1 MDKQEY
7 KIRSEEIRTL
17 VEEKNY
23 REAADIAD
31 TIDWRRVKSVKML
44 CTISDIYKMVRRYED
59 SKTILEMAYEKR
71 PGSRMIVFALTELC
85 LKLGDVVNAWEYYKE
100 FCQVAPDDSRRYI
113 LLYKVYAAQEVSL
126 EEQIKVLEN
135 LKEEEYIDRWVYEL
149 AYLYHKIGFGTK
161 CVEECDEM
169 ILWLGE
175 GRYVRKAMELK
186 MLHEP
191 LTPKQQAL
199 YDGVRQ
205 VEIEQ
210 GDTQVIPNLNAAIV
224 KENEGRS
231 VSEAPTVRL
240 PVEDLADIQVKILD
254 DSPYNTINLQKE
266 LAEDMKR
273 LMEDE
278 GGAPIWEGM
287 DPVLPDSQNDDF
299 VYGQEAEE
307 GVFYNQEVLPEEAA
321 ETESADALYDGD
333 EEEIIND
340 TGEIFIQEAPE
351 EDDETETDRIT
362 RSLMAPMLEET
373 QEIPHVPDME
383 EIFFEDPNT
392 TDLSAAVSH
401 PEIKAISEAAEMEI
415 EEIREPEELQEE
427 ELQMDEPQEEE
438 PEKRPVYEEESSVSG
453 VKKVIVPTVPGQG
466 VLRPPKD
473 MMHPADFAVQKS
485 GFDEM
490 LSQEPDG
497 QISLIV
503 PEKEKVEKQITGQMS
518 IQDILQEWEQMKKNK
533 EAQLKDNVQKS
544 VLDKT
549 GDIFAEFEASKD
561 SLIRELEQAAKEA
574 EAKEAEKAASKE
586 SEGEQPKEDAFAEE
600 GKTADAGYAR
610 AEEEIEEPASKENAQ
625 EVQAEQEQPKEVGRL
640 AERKQAEERNLP
652 EELRPAPN
660 DRPLSPEEKELF
672 ESFVHSRKSRGQ
684 LLHVLDNMSL
694 AAYTGNVLITGEED
708 AGAMNFARNLV
719 RDLQMSDSNFS
730 GRAAKITGRALNK
743 KNPGDIID
751 KLKNGALIV
760 VDAGGMNCSTAES
773 LVKALQTESKGIIVM
788 LVDTKAAIN
797 SLLEVNAVLKDPFN
811 TRIDIEA
818 LNDDALVA
826 YGKKF
831 AYDKE
836 YGIDEMG
843 VLALH
848 TRIADM
854 QTAEH
859 SVTTSDVRRL
869 VKEAIRHAD
878 KKTPKHFFDV
888 LIGKRYD
895 REDMIVLREEDFF
908 YYA

>member
-44 CTISDIYKMVRRYED
+44 CTISDVYKMVRRYED

-126 EEQIKVLEN
+126 EEQIKVLEK
-135 LKEEEYIDRWVYEL
+135 LKEEEYIDRWGYEL

-169 ILWLGE
+169 ILWFGE

-191 LTPKQQAL
+191 LTAKQQAL
-199 YDGVRQ
+199 YDGVKQ
-205 VEIEQ
+205 AEIEQ
-210 GDTQVIPNLNAAIV
+210 GDTRVIPNLDAAMV

-240 PVEDLADIQVKILD
+240 PVEDLSDIQVKILD
-254 DSPYNTINLQKE
+254 NSPYNTMNLQKE

-273 LMEDE
+273 LMADE
-278 GGAPIWEGM
+278 NRAPVWEGA
-287 DPVLPDSQNDDF
+287 DPAVLDSQNSDF
-299 VYGQEAEE
+299 VYGQDEE
-307 GVFYNQEVLPEEAA
+307 ESVSYNQEVLPEEAGS
-321 ETESADALYDGD
+321 EDALYDGD
-333 EEEIIND
+333 EEEVIND
-340 TGEIFIQEAPE
+340 TGEIFIKDDAEE
-351 EDDETETDRIT
+351 EDEIETDRIT

-373 QEIPHVPDME
+373 QEIPPVPDME
-383 EIFFEDPNT
+383 EVFFEDPNT
-392 TDLSAAVSH
+392 VDLSAAVFHS
-401 PEIKAISEAAEMEI
+401 EIKAAVEAGAAEESG
-415 EEIREPEELQEE
+415 EPEEVS
-427 ELQMDEPQEEE
+427 EEE
-438 PEKRPVYEEESSVSG
+438 PEKESVYEEKSSAPS
-453 VKKVIVPTVPGQG
+453 VKKVIVPAIPGQG

-473 MMHPADFAVQKS
+473 MMRPADFAVQKS

-490 LSQEPDG
+490 LSQEADG
-497 QISLIV
+497 QISLVV

-533 EAQLKDNVQKS
+533 EAQLKDTVQKS

-549 GDIFAEFEASKD
+549 GDIFAEFDASKD
-561 SLIRELEQAAKEA
+561 SLIRELEKTAKEA
-574 EAKEAEKAASKE
+574 ELREAEGAALKEMEAKQPEEDVFGETEEGEAAGPNYVRMDEETEDSGAEKEKEALTKQQ
-586 SEGEQPKEDAFAEE
+586 SEQVAE
-600 GKTADAGYAR
+600 GQQAD
-610 AEEEIEEPASKENAQ
+610 
-625 EVQAEQEQPKEVGRL
+625 
-640 AERKQAEERNLP
+640 ERNLP

-672 ESFVHSRKSRGQ
+672 EAFVHSRKSRGQ
-684 LLHVLDNMSL
+684 LLHMLDNMSL

-708 AGAMNFARNLV
+708 AGAMNFAKNLV

-760 VDAGGMNCSTAES
+760 AEAGGMNCSTAEA

-797 SLLEVNAVLKDPFN
+797 SLLGVNAVLKDPFN

-859 SVTTSDVRRL
+859 SVTTTDVRKL

-878 KKTPKHFFDV
+878 KKTPKHLFDV

-895 REDMIVLREEDFF
+895 EEDMIVLREEDFF

>member
-7 KIRSEEIRTL
+7 KIRSEEIRAL

-23 REAADIAD
+23 REAADLAD

-44 CTISDIYKMVRRYED
+44 CMISDVYKMVRRYED

-100 FCQVAPDDSRRYI
+100 FCQVAPDDSRKYI

-126 EEQIKVLEN
+126 EEQIKVLEK

-169 ILWLGE
+169 IFWLGE

-199 YDGVRQ
+199 YNGERQ
-205 VEIEQ
+205 VEIEL
-210 GDTQVIPNLNAAIV
+210 GETQVIPNLDAAIV
-224 KENEGRS
+224 RENEGRS
-231 VSEAPTVRL
+231 VSEAPTIKL
-240 PVEDLADIQVKILD
+240 PVDELGDIQVKILD
-254 DSPYNTINLQKE
+254 DSPYNTMNLQQE
-266 LAEDMKR
+266 LAKDMKL
-273 LMEDE
+273 LMEGE
-278 GGAPIWEGM
+278 SRESVWEGM
-287 DPVLPDSQNDDF
+287 DPVMPGSQNEDF

-307 GVFYNQEVLPEEAA
+307 SVSYKEEEAF
-321 ETESADALYDGD
+321 YDGD
-333 EEEIIND
+333 EEEIISN
-340 TGEIFIQEAPE
+340 TGELPLQEVPE
-351 EDDETETDRIT
+351 EEEEGVTDPIT
-362 RSLMAPMLEET
+362 KSLIAPMLEET
-373 QEIPHVPDME
+373 QEIPPVPDLE
-383 EIFFEDPNT
+383 EVFFEDPNT
-392 TDLSAAVSH
+392 TDLSNATVH
-401 PEIKAISEAAEMEI
+401 PEIKAAAAQMEI
-415 EEIREPEELQEE
+415 EEVRELEE
-427 ELQMDEPQEEE
+427 EAH
-438 PEKRPVYEEESSVSG
+438 PVYEEESAAAG

-466 VLRPPKD
+466 ILRPPKE
-473 MMHPADFAVQKS
+473 MMEPSDFAVHNS

-490 LSQEPDG
+490 LSQEADG

-518 IQDILQEWEQMKKNK
+518 IQDILQEWEQMKKDK
-533 EAQLKDNVQKS
+533 EARLKDDVQKS
-544 VLDKT
+544 VLDQT

-561 SLIRELEQAAKEA
+561 ALIRELEQTAKDA
-574 EAKEAEKAASKE
+574 EAKEAQKAADRELAPEPEEEVTAEETAKEEEPEAVYEE
-586 SEGEQPKEDAFAEE
+586 SEPEENTGE
-600 GKTADAGYAR
+600 
-610 AEEEIEEPASKENAQ
+610 ENA
-625 EVQAEQEQPKEVGRL
+625 
-640 AERKQAEERNLP
+640 AEREKDRERKLP
-652 EELRPAPN
+652 EELRPVLN

-672 ESFVHSRKSRGQ
+672 ESFVHSRKSKSQ

-694 AAYTGNVLITGEED
+694 AAYTGNVLITGEKD

-719 RDLQMSDSNFS
+719 RDMQMSDSNFS
-730 GRAAKITGRALNK
+730 GKAAKITGKALNGK
-743 KNPGDIID
+743 KPGDVID

-760 VDAGGMNCSTAES
+760 ADAGGMNCSTAEE

-788 LVDTKAAIN
+788 LVDTKGAIN
-797 SLLEVNAVLKDPFN
+797 SLLEVNEVLTDPFN

-818 LNDDALVA
+818 LNDRALVA

-859 SVTTSDVRRL
+859 SVTTSDVRKL
-869 VKEAIRHAD
+869 VKEAIRHAG
-878 KKTPKHFFDV
+878 KKTPKHFLDV
-888 LIGKRYD
+888 LVGKRYD
-895 REDMIVLREEDFF
+895 EEDMIVLREEDFF

>member
-31 TIDWRRVKSVKML
+31 TIDWRRGKSVKML

-100 FCQVAPDDSRRYI
+100 FCQVAPDDSRKYI

-126 EEQIKVLEN
+126 EEQIKVLEK

-191 LTPKQQAL
+191 LTPKQQAV
-199 YDGVRQ
+199 YNGEKRF
-205 VEIEQ
+205 EIEQ
-210 GDTQVIPNLNAAIV
+210 GDTQVIPNLDAAMV
-224 KENEGRS
+224 KENEGRL

-254 DSPYNTINLQKE
+254 DSPYNTMNLQKE
-266 LAEDMKR
+266 LAADMKR
-273 LMEDE
+273 LMEGE
-278 GGAPIWEGM
+278 NQEPIWEGTE
-287 DPVLPDSQNDDF
+287 PLWQDSQNDDF

-307 GVFYNQEVLPEEAA
+307 GVSYYQEDVSEEVLEA
-321 ETESADALYDGD
+321 EDTEALFDGD
-333 EEEIIND
+333 EEETIND
-340 TGEIFIQEAPE
+340 TGEIFIQDTPE
-351 EDDETETDRIT
+351 EEEEAETDHVMS
-362 RSLMAPMLEET
+362 SLMAPMLEET
-373 QEIPHVPDME
+373 QEIPPVPDME
-383 EIFFEDPNT
+383 EVFFEDPNT
-392 TDLSAAVSH
+392 VDMSGMMSH
-401 PEIKAISEAAEMEI
+401 PEIREAAGDVEI
-415 EEIREPEELQEE
+415 EEVVIP
-427 ELQMDEPQEEE
+427 EEE
-438 PEKRPVYEEESSVSG
+438 PEAESVKSAVYEEESSVSG
-453 VKKVIVPTVPGQG
+453 VSKVIVPADPGQG
-466 VLRPPKD
+466 VLRTPGGT
-473 MMHPADFAVQKS
+473 MQPADFAVQKT
-485 GFDEM
+485 GFDDM
-490 LSQEPDG
+490 LSQEADG
-497 QISLIV
+497 QISLVV
-503 PEKEKVEKQITGQMS
+503 PEKEAVEKQITGQMS
-518 IQDILQEWEQMKKNK
+518 IQDILLEWEQMKKNK
-533 EAQLKDNVQKS
+533 EAQLKDTVQKS
-544 VLDKT
+544 VLDST

-561 SLIRELEQAAKEA
+561 ALLRELEKTAKEA
-574 EAKEAEKAASKE
+574 QIKEAEKAAAKEPLAEEPVYEPEEVLPEQEEGDAEPVYTEPE
-586 SEGEQPKEDAFAEE
+586 SEEEAGEESEKE
-600 GKTADAGYAR
+600 
-610 AEEEIEEPASKENAQ
+610 P
-625 EVQAEQEQPKEVGRL
+625 L
-640 AERKQAEERNLP
+640 AERNLP
-652 EELRPAPN
+652 EELRPALN
-660 DRPLSPEEKELF
+660 DRALSPEEKELF
-672 ESFVHSRKSRGQ
+672 ESFVRSRKSRGQ
-684 LLHVLDNMSL
+684 LLHILDNMSL

-708 AGAMNFARNLV
+708 AGTINFARNLV
-719 RDLQMSDSNFS
+719 RDLQISDSNFS

-743 KNPGDIID
+743 KEPGDIID

-760 VDAGGMNCSTAES
+760 VEAGGMNCSTAEA

-788 LVDTKAAIN
+788 LVDTKGAIN
-797 SLLEVNAVLKDPFN
+797 SLLEVNAVLNDPFN

-831 AYDKE
+831 AYDRE
-836 YGIDEMG
+836 YAIDEMG

-869 VKEAIRHAD
+869 VKEAIQHAN
-878 KKTPKHFFDV
+878 KKTPGHFFDV
-888 LIGKRYD
+888 LFGKRYD
-895 REDMIVLREEDFF
+895 HEDMIVLREEDFF

>member
-7 KIRSEEIRTL
+7 KIRSEEIRAL

-23 REAADIAD
+23 REAADLAD

-44 CTISDIYKMVRRYED
+44 CMISDVYKMVRRYED

-100 FCQVAPDDSRRYI
+100 FCQVAPDDSRKYI

-126 EEQIKVLEN
+126 EEQIKVLEK

-199 YDGVRQ
+199 YNGERQ
-205 VEIEQ
+205 VEIEL
-210 GDTQVIPNLNAAIV
+210 GETQVIPNLDAAIV
-224 KENEGRS
+224 RENEGRS
-231 VSEAPTVRL
+231 VSEAPTIKL
-240 PVEDLADIQVKILD
+240 PVDELGDIQVKILD
-254 DSPYNTINLQKE
+254 DSPYNTMNLQQE
-266 LAEDMKR
+266 LAKDMKL
-273 LMEDE
+273 LMEGE
-278 GGAPIWEGM
+278 SRESVWEGM
-287 DPVLPDSQNDDF
+287 DPVMPGSQNEDF

-307 GVFYNQEVLPEEAA
+307 SVSYKEEEAF
-321 ETESADALYDGD
+321 YDGD
-333 EEEIIND
+333 EEEIISN
-340 TGEIFIQEAPE
+340 TGELPLQEVPE
-351 EDDETETDRIT
+351 EEEEGVTDPIT
-362 RSLMAPMLEET
+362 KSLIAPMLEET
-373 QEIPHVPDME
+373 QEIPPVPDLE
-383 EIFFEDPNT
+383 EVFFEDPNT
-392 TDLSAAVSH
+392 TDLSNATVH
-401 PEIKAISEAAEMEI
+401 PEIKAAAAQMEI
-415 EEIREPEELQEE
+415 EEVRELEE
-427 ELQMDEPQEEE
+427 EAH
-438 PEKRPVYEEESSVSG
+438 PVYEEESAAAG

-466 VLRPPKD
+466 ILRPPKE
-473 MMHPADFAVQKS
+473 MMEPSDFAVHNS

-490 LSQEPDG
+490 LSQEADG

-518 IQDILQEWEQMKKNK
+518 IQDILQEWEQMKKDK
-533 EAQLKDNVQKS
+533 EARLKDDVQKS
-544 VLDKT
+544 VLDQT

-561 SLIRELEQAAKEA
+561 ALIRELEQTAKDA
-574 EAKEAEKAASKE
+574 EAKEAQKAADRELAPEPEEEVTAEETAKEEEPEAVYEE
-586 SEGEQPKEDAFAEE
+586 SEPEENTGE
-600 GKTADAGYAR
+600 
-610 AEEEIEEPASKENAQ
+610 ENA
-625 EVQAEQEQPKEVGRL
+625 
-640 AERKQAEERNLP
+640 AEREKDRERKLP
-652 EELRPAPN
+652 EELRPVLN

-672 ESFVHSRKSRGQ
+672 ESFVHSRKSKSQ

-694 AAYTGNVLITGEED
+694 AAYTGNVLITGEKD

-719 RDLQMSDSNFS
+719 RDMQMSDSNFS
-730 GRAAKITGRALNK
+730 GKAAKITGKALNGK
-743 KNPGDIID
+743 KPGDVID
-751 KLKNGALIV
+751 KLKNDALIV
-760 VDAGGMNCSTAES
+760 ADAGGMNCSTAEE

-788 LVDTKAAIN
+788 LVDTKGAIN
-797 SLLEVNAVLKDPFN
+797 SLLEVNEVLTDPFN

-818 LNDDALVA
+818 LNDRALVA

-859 SVTTSDVRRL
+859 SVTTSDVRKL
-869 VKEAIRHAD
+869 VKEAIRHAG
-878 KKTPKHFFDV
+878 KKTPKHFLDV
-888 LIGKRYD
+888 LVGKRYD
-895 REDMIVLREEDFF
+895 EEDMIVLREEDFF

>member
-100 FCQVAPDDSRRYI
+100 FCQVAPDDSRKYI

-126 EEQIKVLEN
+126 EEQIKVLEK

-191 LTPKQQAL
+191 LTPKQQAV
-199 YDGVRQ
+199 YNGEKRF
-205 VEIEQ
+205 EIEQ
-210 GDTQVIPNLNAAIV
+210 GDTQVIPNLDAAMV
-224 KENEGRS
+224 KENEGRL

-254 DSPYNTINLQKE
+254 DSPYNTMNLQKE
-266 LAEDMKR
+266 LAADMKR
-273 LMEDE
+273 LMEGE
-278 GGAPIWEGM
+278 NQEPIWEGTE
-287 DPVLPDSQNDDF
+287 PLWQDSQNDDF

-307 GVFYNQEVLPEEAA
+307 GVSYYQEDISEEVLEA
-321 ETESADALYDGD
+321 EDTEALFDGD
-333 EEEIIND
+333 EEETIND
-340 TGEIFIQEAPE
+340 TGEIFIQDTPE
-351 EDDETETDRIT
+351 EEEEAETDHIMS
-362 RSLMAPMLEET
+362 SLMAPMLEET
-373 QEIPHVPDME
+373 QEIPPVPDME
-383 EIFFEDPNT
+383 EVFFEDPNT
-392 TDLSAAVSH
+392 VDMSGMMSH
-401 PEIKAISEAAEMEI
+401 PEIREAAGDVEI
-415 EEIREPEELQEE
+415 EEVVIP
-427 ELQMDEPQEEE
+427 EEE
-438 PEKRPVYEEESSVSG
+438 PEAESVKSAVYEEESSVSG
-453 VKKVIVPTVPGQG
+453 VSKVIVPADPGQG
-466 VLRPPKD
+466 VLRTPGGT
-473 MMHPADFAVQKS
+473 MQPADFAVQKT
-485 GFDEM
+485 GFDDM
-490 LSQEPDG
+490 LSQEADG
-497 QISLIV
+497 QISLVV
-503 PEKEKVEKQITGQMS
+503 PEKEAVEKQITGQMS
-518 IQDILQEWEQMKKNK
+518 IQDILLEWEQMKKNK
-533 EAQLKDNVQKS
+533 EAQLKDTVQKS
-544 VLDKT
+544 VLDST

-561 SLIRELEQAAKEA
+561 ALLRELEKTAKEA
-574 EAKEAEKAASKE
+574 QIKEAEKAAAKELLAEEPVYE
-586 SEGEQPKEDAFAEE
+586 SEEVLPEPESEDAEPVYTEPESEE
-600 GKTADAGYAR
+600 E
-610 AEEEIEEPASKENAQ
+610 AEEESEKEP
-625 EVQAEQEQPKEVGRL
+625 L
-640 AERKQAEERNLP
+640 AERNLP
-652 EELRPAPN
+652 EELRPALN
-660 DRPLSPEEKELF
+660 DRALSPEEKELF
-672 ESFVHSRKSRGQ
+672 ESFVRSRKSRGQ

-708 AGAMNFARNLV
+708 AGTINFARNLV
-719 RDLQMSDSNFS
+719 RDLQISDSNFS

-743 KNPGDIID
+743 KEPGDIID

-760 VDAGGMNCSTAES
+760 VEAGGMNCSTAEA

-788 LVDTKAAIN
+788 LVDTKGAIN
-797 SLLEVNAVLKDPFN
+797 SLLEVNAVLNDPFN

-831 AYDKE
+831 AYDRE
-836 YGIDEMG
+836 YAIDEMG

-869 VKEAIRHAD
+869 VKEAIQHAN
-878 KKTPKHFFDV
+878 KKTPGHFFDV
-888 LIGKRYD
+888 LFGKRYD
-895 REDMIVLREEDFF
+895 HEDMIVLREEDFF

>member
-23 REAADIAD
+23 REAADLAD

-44 CTISDIYKMVRRYED
+44 CMISDVYKMVRRYED

-100 FCQVAPDDSRRYI
+100 FCQVAPDDSRKYI

-126 EEQIKVLEN
+126 EEQIKVLEK

-199 YDGVRQ
+199 YNGERQ
-205 VEIEQ
+205 VEIEL
-210 GDTQVIPNLNAAIV
+210 GETQVIPNLDAAIV
-224 KENEGRS
+224 RENEGRS
-231 VSEAPTVRL
+231 VSEAPTIKL
-240 PVEDLADIQVKILD
+240 PVDELGDIQVKILD
-254 DSPYNTINLQKE
+254 DSPYNTMNLQQE
-266 LAEDMKR
+266 LAKDMKL
-273 LMEDE
+273 LMEGE
-278 GGAPIWEGM
+278 SRESVWEGM
-287 DPVLPDSQNDDF
+287 DPVMPGSQNEDF

-307 GVFYNQEVLPEEAA
+307 SVSYKEEEAF
-321 ETESADALYDGD
+321 YDGD
-333 EEEIIND
+333 EEEIISN
-340 TGEIFIQEAPE
+340 TGELPLQEVPE
-351 EDDETETDRIT
+351 EEEEGVTDPIT
-362 RSLMAPMLEET
+362 KSLIAPMLEGT
-373 QEIPHVPDME
+373 QEIPPVPDLE
-383 EIFFEDPNT
+383 EVFFEDPNT
-392 TDLSAAVSH
+392 TDLSNATVH
-401 PEIKAISEAAEMEI
+401 PEIKAAAAQMEI
-415 EEIREPEELQEE
+415 EEVRELEE
-427 ELQMDEPQEEE
+427 EAH
-438 PEKRPVYEEESSVSG
+438 PVYEEESAAAG

-466 VLRPPKD
+466 ILRPPKE
-473 MMHPADFAVQKS
+473 MMEPSDFAVHNS

-490 LSQEPDG
+490 LSQEADG

-518 IQDILQEWEQMKKNK
+518 IQDILQEWEQMKKDK
-533 EAQLKDNVQKS
+533 EARLKDDVQKS
-544 VLDKT
+544 VLDQT

-561 SLIRELEQAAKEA
+561 ALIRELEQTAKDA
-574 EAKEAEKAASKE
+574 EAKEAQKAADRELAPEPEEEVTAEETAKEEEPEAVYEE
-586 SEGEQPKEDAFAEE
+586 SEPEENTGE
-600 GKTADAGYAR
+600 
-610 AEEEIEEPASKENAQ
+610 ENA
-625 EVQAEQEQPKEVGRL
+625 
-640 AERKQAEERNLP
+640 AEREKDRERKLP
-652 EELRPAPN
+652 EELRPVLN

-672 ESFVHSRKSRGQ
+672 ESFVHSRKSKSQ

-694 AAYTGNVLITGEED
+694 AAYTGNVLITGEKD

-719 RDLQMSDSNFS
+719 RDMQMSDSNFS
-730 GRAAKITGRALNK
+730 GKAAKITGKALNGK
-743 KNPGDIID
+743 KPGDVID

-760 VDAGGMNCSTAES
+760 ADAGGMNCSTAEE

-788 LVDTKAAIN
+788 LVDTKGAIN
-797 SLLEVNAVLKDPFN
+797 SLLEVNEVLTDPFN

-818 LNDDALVA
+818 LNDRALVA

-859 SVTTSDVRRL
+859 SVTTSDVRKL
-869 VKEAIRHAD
+869 VKEAIRHAG
-878 KKTPKHFFDV
+878 KKTPKHFLDV
-888 LIGKRYD
+888 LVGKRYD
-895 REDMIVLREEDFF
+895 EEDMIVLREEDFF

>member
-44 CTISDIYKMVRRYED
+44 CTISDVYKMVRRYED

-85 LKLGDVVNAWEYYKE
+85 LKLEDVVNAWEYYKE

-126 EEQIKVLEN
+126 EEQIKVLEK
-135 LKEEEYIDRWVYEL
+135 LKEEEYIDRWGYEL

-169 ILWLGE
+169 ILWFGE

-199 YDGVRQ
+199 YDGVKQ
-205 VEIEQ
+205 AEIEQ
-210 GDTQVIPNLNAAIV
+210 GDTRVIPNLDTAMV

-240 PVEDLADIQVKILD
+240 PVEDLVDIQVKILD
-254 DSPYNTINLQKE
+254 DSPYNTMNLQKE

-273 LMEDE
+273 LMADE
-278 GGAPIWEGM
+278 NRAPVWEGT
-287 DPVLPDSQNDDF
+287 DPVTPDSQNDDF
-299 VYGQEAEE
+299 VYGQYEKER
-307 GVFYNQEVLPEEAA
+307 VSYNQEALSEEVGS
-321 ETESADALYDGD
+321 EDALYDGD
-333 EEEIIND
+333 EEEVIND
-340 TGEIFIQEAPE
+340 TGEIFIQDDVEE
-351 EDDETETDRIT
+351 EDEIETDHIT
-362 RSLMAPMLEET
+362 RSLMAPMFEET
-373 QEIPHVPDME
+373 QEIPPVPDME
-383 EIFFEDPNT
+383 EVFFEDPNT
-392 TDLSAAVSH
+392 VDLSAAVSH
-401 PEIKAISEAAEMEI
+401 SEIKATVDIVESEKS
-415 EEIREPEELQEE
+415 REPEETGEE
-427 ELQMDEPQEEE
+427 EQE
-438 PEKRPVYEEESSVSG
+438 KKPVYEEESTTSG
-453 VKKVIVPTVPGQG
+453 IRKVIVPTVPGQG

-473 MMHPADFAVQKS
+473 MMRPADFAVQKS
-485 GFDEM
+485 SFDEM
-490 LSQEPDG
+490 LSQEADG
-497 QISLIV
+497 QISLVV

-533 EAQLKDNVQKS
+533 EAQLKDTVQKS

-549 GDIFAEFEASKD
+549 GDIFAEFDASKD
-561 SLIRELEQAAKEA
+561 LLIRELEKTAKEA
-574 EAKEAEKAASKE
+574 ELKETEGAALKETEAEQPRKDVFTESEEVGLAEADSVKMDKEAKELGAENELETGTKQQSEQAAEK
-586 SEGEQPKEDAFAEE
+586 QQTD
-600 GKTADAGYAR
+600 
-610 AEEEIEEPASKENAQ
+610 
-625 EVQAEQEQPKEVGRL
+625 
-640 AERKQAEERNLP
+640 ERNLP
-652 EELRPAPN
+652 EELRQVPN

-672 ESFVHSRKSRGQ
+672 EAFVHSRKSRGQ

-760 VDAGGMNCSTAES
+760 ADAGGMNCSTAEA

-797 SLLEVNAVLKDPFN
+797 SLLGVNVVLKDPFN

-859 SVTTSDVRRL
+859 SVTTTDVRKL

-895 REDMIVLREEDFF
+895 EEDMIVLREEDFF

>member
-7 KIRSEEIRTL
+7 KIRSEEIRNL
-17 VEEKNY
+17 VEEQNY

-44 CTISDIYKMVRRYED
+44 CTISDVYKMVRRYQD

-126 EEQIKVLEN
+126 EEQIKVLEK

-186 MLHEP
+186 MLHES

-199 YDGVRQ
+199 YNGERQ
-205 VEIEQ
+205 AEIEM
-210 GDTQVIPNLNAAIV
+210 GETQVIPNLDAAIV
-224 KENEGRS
+224 RENEGKS
-231 VSEAPTVRL
+231 VSEAPTIKL
-240 PVEDLADIQVKILD
+240 PVDELGDIQVKILD
-254 DSPYNTINLQKE
+254 DSPYNTMNLQQE
-266 LAEDMKR
+266 LAKDMKR
-273 LMEDE
+273 LMEGE
-278 GGAPIWEGM
+278 ETEAVWEGT
-287 DPVLPDSQNDDF
+287 DPILPDSQNEDF
-299 VYGQEAEE
+299 VYGQEQAE
-307 GVFYNQEVLPEEAA
+307 GVFYNQEEADPFY
-321 ETESADALYDGD
+321 DAD
-333 EEEIIND
+333 EEEIINNTD
-340 TGEIFIQEAPE
+340 ELPLQEDME
-351 EDDETETDRIT
+351 EEESETDQIT
-362 RSLMAPMLEET
+362 RSLMAPMFEET
-373 QEIPHVPDME
+373 QEIPPVPDLE

-392 TDLSAAVSH
+392 TDLSGTAFH
-401 PEIKAISEAAEMEI
+401 PEIQSAADMEI
-415 EEIREPEELQEE
+415 EEVREPEEAEQAK
-427 ELQMDEPQEEE
+427 
-438 PEKRPVYEEESSVSG
+438 PEGRPVYEKESQTAG
-453 VKKVIVPTVPGQG
+453 VKKVIVPAVPGNG
-466 VLRPPKD
+466 VLRAPKD
-473 MMHPADFAVQKS
+473 MMEPTDFAVQKS
-485 GFDEM
+485 GFDEI
-490 LSQEPDG
+490 LSQEADG
-497 QISLIV
+497 QISLVV
-503 PEKEKVEKQITGQMS
+503 PESEKVEKQITGQMS
-518 IQDILQEWEQMKKNK
+518 IQDILQEWEQMKKEK
-533 EAQLKDNVQKS
+533 EARLKDDVQKS
-544 VLDKT
+544 VLDST

-561 SLIRELEQAAKEA
+561 ALIRELEQTAKEA
-574 EAKEAEKAASKE
+574 EAREAEKAARQEEAAVRQTERAEEKAE
-586 SEGEQPKEDAFAEE
+586 EDFAEE
-600 GKTADAGYAR
+600 PLSESMAEADGNE
-610 AEEEIEEPASKENAQ
+610 AEAENAET
-625 EVQAEQEQPKEVGRL
+625 EVEEAAP
-640 AERKQAEERNLP
+640 AERELP
-652 EELRPAPN
+652 EELKPVQN

-672 ESFVHSRKSRGQ
+672 ENFVHSRKSKGQ

-694 AAYTGNVLITGEED
+694 AAYTGNVLITGERD

-719 RDLQMSDSNFS
+719 RDLQMSDGNFS
-730 GRAAKITGRALNK
+730 GKAAKITGKALNG
-743 KNPGDIID
+743 KNPGDVID
-751 KLKNGALIV
+751 KLKNGALIIAE
-760 VDAGGMNCSTAES
+760 AGGMNCSTAEA

-788 LVDTKAAIN
+788 LVDTKGAIN
-797 SLLEVNAVLKDPFN
+797 SLLEVNDVLTDPFN

-818 LNDDALVA
+818 LNDSALVA

-859 SVTTSDVRRL
+859 SVTTSDVRKL

-878 KKTPKHFFDV
+878 KKTPRHFFDV

-895 REDMIVLREEDFF
+895 EEDMIVLREEDFF

>member
-100 FCQVAPDDSRRYI
+100 FCQVAPDDSRKYI

-126 EEQIKVLEN
+126 EEQIKVLEK

-191 LTPKQQAL
+191 LTPKQQAV
-199 YDGVRQ
+199 YNGEKRF
-205 VEIEQ
+205 EIEQ
-210 GDTQVIPNLNAAIV
+210 GDTQAIPNLDAAMV
-224 KENEGRS
+224 KENEGRL

-254 DSPYNTINLQKE
+254 DSPYNTMNLQKE
-266 LAEDMKR
+266 LAADMKR
-273 LMEDE
+273 LMEGE
-278 GGAPIWEGM
+278 NQEPIWEGTE
-287 DPVLPDSQNDDF
+287 PLWQDSQNDDF

-307 GVFYNQEVLPEEAA
+307 GVSYYQEDVSEEVLEA
-321 ETESADALYDGD
+321 EDTEALFDGD
-333 EEEIIND
+333 EEETIND
-340 TGEIFIQEAPE
+340 TGEIFIQDTPE
-351 EDDETETDRIT
+351 EEEEAETDHIMS
-362 RSLMAPMLEET
+362 SLMAPMLEET
-373 QEIPHVPDME
+373 QEIPPVPDME
-383 EIFFEDPNT
+383 EVFFEDPNT
-392 TDLSAAVSH
+392 VDMSGMMSH
-401 PEIKAISEAAEMEI
+401 PEIREAAGDVEI
-415 EEIREPEELQEE
+415 EEVVIP
-427 ELQMDEPQEEE
+427 EEE
-438 PEKRPVYEEESSVSG
+438 PEAESVKSAVYEEESSVSG
-453 VKKVIVPTVPGQG
+453 VSKVIVPADPGQG
-466 VLRPPKD
+466 VLRTPGGT
-473 MMHPADFAVQKS
+473 MQPADFAVQKT
-485 GFDEM
+485 GFDDM
-490 LSQEPDG
+490 LSQEADG
-497 QISLIV
+497 QISLVV
-503 PEKEKVEKQITGQMS
+503 PEKEAVEKQITGQMS
-518 IQDILQEWEQMKKNK
+518 IQDILLEWEQMKKNK
-533 EAQLKDNVQKS
+533 EAQLKDTVQKS
-544 VLDKT
+544 VLDST

-561 SLIRELEQAAKEA
+561 ALLRELEKTAKEA
-574 EAKEAEKAASKE
+574 QIKEAEKAAAKEPLAEEPVYEPEEVLPEQEEGDAEPVYTEPE
-586 SEGEQPKEDAFAEE
+586 SEEEAGEESEKE
-600 GKTADAGYAR
+600 
-610 AEEEIEEPASKENAQ
+610 P
-625 EVQAEQEQPKEVGRL
+625 L
-640 AERKQAEERNLP
+640 AERNLP
-652 EELRPAPN
+652 EELRPALN
-660 DRPLSPEEKELF
+660 DRALSPEEKELF
-672 ESFVHSRKSRGQ
+672 ESFVRSRKSRGQ

-708 AGAMNFARNLV
+708 AGTINFARNLV
-719 RDLQMSDSNFS
+719 RDLQISDSNFS

-743 KNPGDIID
+743 KEPGDIID

-760 VDAGGMNCSTAES
+760 VEAGGMNCSTAEA

-788 LVDTKAAIN
+788 LVDTKGAIN
-797 SLLEVNAVLKDPFN
+797 SLLEVNAVLNDPFN

-831 AYDKE
+831 AYDRE
-836 YGIDEMG
+836 YAIDEMG

-869 VKEAIRHAD
+869 VKEAIQHAN
-878 KKTPKHFFDV
+878 KKTPGHFFDV
-888 LIGKRYD
+888 LFGKRYD
-895 REDMIVLREEDFF
+895 HEDMIVLREEDFF

>member
-100 FCQVAPDDSRRYI
+100 FCQVAPDDSRKYI

-126 EEQIKVLEN
+126 EEQIKVLEK

-191 LTPKQQAL
+191 LTPKQQAV
-199 YDGVRQ
+199 YNGEKRF
-205 VEIEQ
+205 EIEQ
-210 GDTQVIPNLNAAIV
+210 GDTQVIPNLDAAMV
-224 KENEGRS
+224 KENEGRL

-254 DSPYNTINLQKE
+254 DSPYNTMNLQKE
-266 LAEDMKR
+266 LAADMKR
-273 LMEDE
+273 LMEGE
-278 GGAPIWEGM
+278 NQEPIWEGTE
-287 DPVLPDSQNDDF
+287 PLWQDSQNDDF

-307 GVFYNQEVLPEEAA
+307 GVSYYQEDVSEEVLEA
-321 ETESADALYDGD
+321 EDTEALFDGD
-333 EEEIIND
+333 EEETIND
-340 TGEIFIQEAPE
+340 TGEIFIQDTPE
-351 EDDETETDRIT
+351 EEEEAETDHIMS
-362 RSLMAPMLEET
+362 SLMAPMLEET
-373 QEIPHVPDME
+373 QEIPPVPDME
-383 EIFFEDPNT
+383 EVFFEDPNT
-392 TDLSAAVSH
+392 VDMSGMMSH
-401 PEIKAISEAAEMEI
+401 PEIREAAGDVEI
-415 EEIREPEELQEE
+415 EEVVIP
-427 ELQMDEPQEEE
+427 EEE
-438 PEKRPVYEEESSVSG
+438 PEAESVKSAVYEEESSVSG
-453 VKKVIVPTVPGQG
+453 VSKVIVPADPGQG
-466 VLRPPKD
+466 VLRTPGGT
-473 MMHPADFAVQKS
+473 MQPADFAVQKT
-485 GFDEM
+485 GFDDM
-490 LSQEPDG
+490 LSQEADG
-497 QISLIV
+497 QISLVV
-503 PEKEKVEKQITGQMS
+503 PEKEAVEKQITGQMS
-518 IQDILQEWEQMKKNK
+518 IQDILLEWEQMKKNK
-533 EAQLKDNVQKS
+533 EAQLKDTVQKS
-544 VLDKT
+544 VLDST

-561 SLIRELEQAAKEA
+561 ALLRELEKTAKEA
-574 EAKEAEKAASKE
+574 QIKEAEKAAAKELLAEEPVYE
-586 SEGEQPKEDAFAEE
+586 SEEVLPEPESEDAEPVYTEPESEE
-600 GKTADAGYAR
+600 E
-610 AEEEIEEPASKENAQ
+610 AEEESEKEP
-625 EVQAEQEQPKEVGRL
+625 L
-640 AERKQAEERNLP
+640 AERNLP
-652 EELRPAPN
+652 EELRPALN
-660 DRPLSPEEKELF
+660 DRALSPEEKELF
-672 ESFVHSRKSRGQ
+672 ESFVRSRKSRGQ

-708 AGAMNFARNLV
+708 AGTINFARNLV
-719 RDLQMSDSNFS
+719 RDLQISDSNFS

-743 KNPGDIID
+743 KEPGDIID

-760 VDAGGMNCSTAES
+760 VEAGGMNCSTAEA

-788 LVDTKAAIN
+788 LVDTKGAIN
-797 SLLEVNAVLKDPFN
+797 SLLEVNAVLNDPFN

-831 AYDKE
+831 AYDRE
-836 YGIDEMG
+836 YAIDEMG

-869 VKEAIRHAD
+869 VKEAIQHAN
-878 KKTPKHFFDV
+878 KKTPGHFFDV
-888 LIGKRYD
+888 LFGKRYD
-895 REDMIVLREEDFF
+895 HEDMIVLREEDFF

>member
-7 KIRSEEIRTL
+7 KIRSEEIRAL

-23 REAADIAD
+23 REAADLAD

-44 CTISDIYKMVRRYED
+44 CMISDVYKMVRRYED

-100 FCQVAPDDSRRYI
+100 FCQVAPDDSRKYI

-126 EEQIKVLEN
+126 EEQIKVLEK

-199 YDGVRQ
+199 YNGERQ
-205 VEIEQ
+205 VEIEL
-210 GDTQVIPNLNAAIV
+210 GETQVIPNLDAAIV
-224 KENEGRS
+224 RENEGRS
-231 VSEAPTVRL
+231 VSEAPTIKL
-240 PVEDLADIQVKILD
+240 PVDELGDIQVKILD
-254 DSPYNTINLQKE
+254 DSPYNTMNLQQE
-266 LAEDMKR
+266 LAKDMKL
-273 LMEDE
+273 LMEGE
-278 GGAPIWEGM
+278 SRESVWEGM
-287 DPVLPDSQNDDF
+287 DPVMPGSQNEDF

-307 GVFYNQEVLPEEAA
+307 SVSYKEEEAF
-321 ETESADALYDGD
+321 YDGD
-333 EEEIIND
+333 EEEIISN
-340 TGEIFIQEAPE
+340 TGELPLQEVPE
-351 EDDETETDRIT
+351 EEEEGVTDPIT
-362 RSLMAPMLEET
+362 KSLIAPMLEET
-373 QEIPHVPDME
+373 QEIPPVPDLE
-383 EIFFEDPNT
+383 EVFFEDPNT
-392 TDLSAAVSH
+392 TDLSNAAVH
-401 PEIKAISEAAEMEI
+401 PEIKAAAAQMEI
-415 EEIREPEELQEE
+415 EEVRELEE
-427 ELQMDEPQEEE
+427 EAH
-438 PEKRPVYEEESSVSG
+438 PVYEEESAAAG

-466 VLRPPKD
+466 ILRPPKE
-473 MMHPADFAVQKS
+473 MMEPSDFAVHNS

-490 LSQEPDG
+490 LSQEADG

-518 IQDILQEWEQMKKNK
+518 IQDILQEWEQMKKDK
-533 EAQLKDNVQKS
+533 EARLKDDVQKS
-544 VLDKT
+544 VLDQT

-561 SLIRELEQAAKEA
+561 ALIRELEQTAKDA
-574 EAKEAEKAASKE
+574 EAKEAQKAADRELAPEPEEEVTAEETAKEEEPEAVYEE
-586 SEGEQPKEDAFAEE
+586 SEPEENTGE
-600 GKTADAGYAR
+600 
-610 AEEEIEEPASKENAQ
+610 ENA
-625 EVQAEQEQPKEVGRL
+625 
-640 AERKQAEERNLP
+640 AEREKDRERKLP
-652 EELRPAPN
+652 EELRPVLN

-672 ESFVHSRKSRGQ
+672 ESFVHSRKSKSQ

-694 AAYTGNVLITGEED
+694 AAYTGNVLITGEKD

-719 RDLQMSDSNFS
+719 RDMQMSDSNFS
-730 GRAAKITGRALNK
+730 GKAAKITGKALNGK
-743 KNPGDIID
+743 KPGDVID

-760 VDAGGMNCSTAES
+760 ADAGGMNCSTAEE

-788 LVDTKAAIN
+788 LVDTKGAIN
-797 SLLEVNAVLKDPFN
+797 SLLEVNEVLTDPFN

-818 LNDDALVA
+818 LNDRALVA

-859 SVTTSDVRRL
+859 SVTTSDVRKL
-869 VKEAIRHAD
+869 VKEAIRHAG
-878 KKTPKHFFDV
+878 KKTPKHFLDV
-888 LIGKRYD
+888 LVGKRYD
-895 REDMIVLREEDFF
+895 EEDMIVLREEDFF

>member
-7 KIRSEEIRTL
+7 KIRSEEIRAL

-23 REAADIAD
+23 REAADLAD

-44 CTISDIYKMVRRYED
+44 CMISDVYKMVRRYED

-100 FCQVAPDDSRRYI
+100 FCQVAPDDSRKYI

-126 EEQIKVLEN
+126 EEQIKVLEK

-199 YDGVRQ
+199 YNGERQ
-205 VEIEQ
+205 VEIEL
-210 GDTQVIPNLNAAIV
+210 GETQVIPNLDAAIV
-224 KENEGRS
+224 RENEGRS
-231 VSEAPTVRL
+231 VSEAPTIKL
-240 PVEDLADIQVKILD
+240 PVDELGDIQVKILD
-254 DSPYNTINLQKE
+254 DSPYNTMNLQQE
-266 LAEDMKR
+266 LAKDMKL
-273 LMEDE
+273 LMEGE
-278 GGAPIWEGM
+278 SRESVWEGM
-287 DPVLPDSQNDDF
+287 DPVMPGSQNEDF

-307 GVFYNQEVLPEEAA
+307 SVSYKEEEAF
-321 ETESADALYDGD
+321 YDGD
-333 EEEIIND
+333 EEEIISN
-340 TGEIFIQEAPE
+340 TGELPLQEVPE
-351 EDDETETDRIT
+351 EEEEGVTDPIT
-362 RSLMAPMLEET
+362 KSLIAPMLEET
-373 QEIPHVPDME
+373 QEIPPVPDLE
-383 EIFFEDPNT
+383 EVFFEDPNT
-392 TDLSAAVSH
+392 TDLSNATVH
-401 PEIKAISEAAEMEI
+401 PEIKAAAAQMEI
-415 EEIREPEELQEE
+415 EEVRELEE
-427 ELQMDEPQEEE
+427 EAH
-438 PEKRPVYEEESSVSG
+438 PVYEEESAAAG

-466 VLRPPKD
+466 ILRPPKE
-473 MMHPADFAVQKS
+473 MMEPSDFAVHNS

-490 LSQEPDG
+490 LSQEADG

-518 IQDILQEWEQMKKNK
+518 IQDILQEWEQMKKDK
-533 EAQLKDNVQKS
+533 EARLKDDVQKS
-544 VLDKT
+544 VLDQT

-561 SLIRELEQAAKEA
+561 ALIRELEQTAKDA
-574 EAKEAEKAASKE
+574 EAKEAQKAADRELAPEPEEEVTAEETAKEEEPEAVYEE
-586 SEGEQPKEDAFAEE
+586 SEPEENTGE
-600 GKTADAGYAR
+600 
-610 AEEEIEEPASKENAQ
+610 ENA
-625 EVQAEQEQPKEVGRL
+625 
-640 AERKQAEERNLP
+640 AEREKDRERKLP
-652 EELRPAPN
+652 EELRPVLN

-672 ESFVHSRKSRGQ
+672 ESFVHSRKSKSQ

-694 AAYTGNVLITGEED
+694 AAYTGNVLITGEKD

-719 RDLQMSDSNFS
+719 RDMQMSDSNFS
-730 GRAAKITGRALNK
+730 GKAAKITGKALNGK
-743 KNPGDIID
+743 KPGDVID

-760 VDAGGMNCSTAES
+760 ADAGGMNCSTAEE

-788 LVDTKAAIN
+788 LVDTKGAIN
-797 SLLEVNAVLKDPFN
+797 SLLEVNEVLTDPFN

-818 LNDDALVA
+818 LNDRALVA

-859 SVTTSDVRRL
+859 SVTTSEGRKL
-869 VKEAIRHAD
+869 VKEAIRHAG
-878 KKTPKHFFDV
+878 KKTPKHFLDV
-888 LIGKRYD
+888 LVGKRYD
-895 REDMIVLREEDFF
+895 EEDMIVLREEDFF

>member
-100 FCQVAPDDSRRYI
+100 FCQVAPDDSRKYI

-126 EEQIKVLEN
+126 EEQIKVLEK

-191 LTPKQQAL
+191 LTPKQQAV
-199 YDGVRQ
+199 YNGEKRF
-205 VEIEQ
+205 EIEQ
-210 GDTQVIPNLNAAIV
+210 GDTQVIPNLDAAMV
-224 KENEGRS
+224 KENEGRL

-254 DSPYNTINLQKE
+254 DSPYNTMNLQKE
-266 LAEDMKR
+266 LAADMKR
-273 LMEDE
+273 LMEGE
-278 GGAPIWEGM
+278 NQEPIWEGTE
-287 DPVLPDSQNDDF
+287 PLWQDSQNDDF

-307 GVFYNQEVLPEEAA
+307 GVSYYQEDVSEEVLEA
-321 ETESADALYDGD
+321 EDTEALFDGD
-333 EEEIIND
+333 EEETIND
-340 TGEIFIQEAPE
+340 TGEIFIQDTPE
-351 EDDETETDRIT
+351 EEEEAETDHVMS
-362 RSLMAPMLEET
+362 SLMAPMLEET
-373 QEIPHVPDME
+373 QEIPPVPDME
-383 EIFFEDPNT
+383 EVFFEDPNT
-392 TDLSAAVSH
+392 VDMSGMMSH
-401 PEIKAISEAAEMEI
+401 PEIREAAGDVEI
-415 EEIREPEELQEE
+415 EEVVIP
-427 ELQMDEPQEEE
+427 EEE
-438 PEKRPVYEEESSVSG
+438 PEAESVKSAVYEEESSVSG
-453 VKKVIVPTVPGQG
+453 VSKVIVPADPGQG
-466 VLRPPKD
+466 VLRTPGGT
-473 MMHPADFAVQKS
+473 MQPADFAVQKT
-485 GFDEM
+485 GFDDM
-490 LSQEPDG
+490 LSQEADG
-497 QISLIV
+497 QISLVV
-503 PEKEKVEKQITGQMS
+503 PEKEAVEKQITGQMS
-518 IQDILQEWEQMKKNK
+518 IQDILLEWEQMKKNK
-533 EAQLKDNVQKS
+533 EAQLKDTVQKS
-544 VLDKT
+544 VLDST

-561 SLIRELEQAAKEA
+561 ALLRELEKTAKEA
-574 EAKEAEKAASKE
+574 QIKEAEKAAAKEPLAEEPVYEPEEVLPEQEEGDAEPVYTEPE
-586 SEGEQPKEDAFAEE
+586 SEEEAGEESEKE
-600 GKTADAGYAR
+600 
-610 AEEEIEEPASKENAQ
+610 P
-625 EVQAEQEQPKEVGRL
+625 L
-640 AERKQAEERNLP
+640 AERNLP
-652 EELRPAPN
+652 EELRPALN
-660 DRPLSPEEKELF
+660 DRALSPEEKELF
-672 ESFVHSRKSRGQ
+672 ESFVRSRKSRGQ
-684 LLHVLDNMSL
+684 LLHILDNMSL

-708 AGAMNFARNLV
+708 AGTINFARNLV
-719 RDLQMSDSNFS
+719 RDLQISDSNFS

-743 KNPGDIID
+743 KEPGDIID

-760 VDAGGMNCSTAES
+760 VEAGGMNCSTAEA

-788 LVDTKAAIN
+788 LVDTKGAIN
-797 SLLEVNAVLKDPFN
+797 SLLEVNAVLNDPFN

-831 AYDKE
+831 AYDRE
-836 YGIDEMG
+836 YAIDEMG

-869 VKEAIRHAD
+869 VKEAIQHAN
-878 KKTPKHFFDV
+878 KKTPGHFFDV
-888 LIGKRYD
+888 LFGKRYD
-895 REDMIVLREEDFF
+895 HEDMIVLREEDFF

>member
-7 KIRSEEIRTL
+7 KIRSEEIRAL

-23 REAADIAD
+23 REAADLAD

-44 CTISDIYKMVRRYED
+44 CMISDVYKMVRRYED

-100 FCQVAPDDSRRYI
+100 FCQVAPDDSRKYI

-126 EEQIKVLEN
+126 EEQIKVLEK

-199 YDGVRQ
+199 YNGERQ
-205 VEIEQ
+205 VEIEL
-210 GDTQVIPNLNAAIV
+210 GETQVIPNLDAAIV
-224 KENEGRS
+224 RENEGRS
-231 VSEAPTVRL
+231 VSEAPTIKL
-240 PVEDLADIQVKILD
+240 PVDELGDIQVKILD
-254 DSPYNTINLQKE
+254 DSPYNTMNLQQE
-266 LAEDMKR
+266 LAKDMKL
-273 LMEDE
+273 LMEGE
-278 GGAPIWEGM
+278 SRESVWEGM
-287 DPVLPDSQNDDF
+287 DPVMPDSQNEDF

-307 GVFYNQEVLPEEAA
+307 SVSYKEEEAF
-321 ETESADALYDGD
+321 YDGD
-333 EEEIIND
+333 EEEIISN
-340 TGEIFIQEAPE
+340 TGELPLQEVPE
-351 EDDETETDRIT
+351 EEEEGVTDPIT
-362 RSLMAPMLEET
+362 KSLIAPMLEET
-373 QEIPHVPDME
+373 QEIPPVPDLE
-383 EIFFEDPNT
+383 EVFFEDPNT
-392 TDLSAAVSH
+392 TDLSNATVH
-401 PEIKAISEAAEMEI
+401 PEIKAAAAQMEI
-415 EEIREPEELQEE
+415 EEVRELEE
-427 ELQMDEPQEEE
+427 EAH
-438 PEKRPVYEEESSVSG
+438 PVYEEESAAAG

-466 VLRPPKD
+466 ILRPPKE
-473 MMHPADFAVQKS
+473 MMEPSDFAVHNS

-490 LSQEPDG
+490 LSQEADG

-518 IQDILQEWEQMKKNK
+518 IQDILQEWEQMKKDK
-533 EAQLKDNVQKS
+533 EARLKDDVQKS
-544 VLDKT
+544 VLDQT

-561 SLIRELEQAAKEA
+561 ALIRELEQTAKDA
-574 EAKEAEKAASKE
+574 EAKEAQKAADRELAPEPEEEVTAEETAKEEEPEAVYEE
-586 SEGEQPKEDAFAEE
+586 SEPEENTGE
-600 GKTADAGYAR
+600 
-610 AEEEIEEPASKENAQ
+610 ENA
-625 EVQAEQEQPKEVGRL
+625 
-640 AERKQAEERNLP
+640 AEREKDRERKLP
-652 EELRPAPN
+652 EELRPVLN

-672 ESFVHSRKSRGQ
+672 ESFVHSRKSKSQ

-694 AAYTGNVLITGEED
+694 AAYTGNVLITGEKD

-719 RDLQMSDSNFS
+719 RDMQMSDSNFS
-730 GRAAKITGRALNK
+730 GKAAKITGKALNGK
-743 KNPGDIID
+743 KPGDVID

-760 VDAGGMNCSTAES
+760 ADAGGMNCSTAEE

-788 LVDTKAAIN
+788 LVDTKGAIN
-797 SLLEVNAVLKDPFN
+797 SLLEVNEVLTDPFN

-818 LNDDALVA
+818 LNDRALVA

-859 SVTTSDVRRL
+859 SVTTSDVRKL
-869 VKEAIRHAD
+869 VKEAIRHAG
-878 KKTPKHFFDV
+878 KKTPKHFLDV
-888 LIGKRYD
+888 LVGKRYD
-895 REDMIVLREEDFF
+895 EEDMIVLREEDFF

>member
-7 KIRSEEIRTL
+7 KIRSEEIRAL

-23 REAADIAD
+23 REAADLAD

-44 CTISDIYKMVRRYED
+44 CMISDVYKMVRRYED

-100 FCQVAPDDSRRYI
+100 FCQVAPDDSRKYI

-126 EEQIKVLEN
+126 EEQIKVLEK

-199 YDGVRQ
+199 YNGERQ
-205 VEIEQ
+205 VEIEL
-210 GDTQVIPNLNAAIV
+210 GETQVIPNLDAAIV
-224 KENEGRS
+224 RENEGRS
-231 VSEAPTVRL
+231 VSEAPTIKL
-240 PVEDLADIQVKILD
+240 PVDELGDIQVKILD
-254 DSPYNTINLQKE
+254 DSPYNTMNLQQE
-266 LAEDMKR
+266 LAKDMKL
-273 LMEDE
+273 LMEGE
-278 GGAPIWEGM
+278 SRESVWEGM
-287 DPVLPDSQNDDF
+287 DPVMPGSQNEDF

-307 GVFYNQEVLPEEAA
+307 SVSYKEGEAF
-321 ETESADALYDGD
+321 YDGD
-333 EEEIIND
+333 EEEIISN
-340 TGEIFIQEAPE
+340 TGELPLQEVPE
-351 EDDETETDRIT
+351 EEEEGVTDPIT
-362 RSLMAPMLEET
+362 KSLIAPMLEET
-373 QEIPHVPDME
+373 QEIPPVPDLE
-383 EIFFEDPNT
+383 EVFFEDPNT
-392 TDLSAAVSH
+392 TDLSNATVH
-401 PEIKAISEAAEMEI
+401 PEIKAAAAQMEI
-415 EEIREPEELQEE
+415 EEVRELEE
-427 ELQMDEPQEEE
+427 EAH
-438 PEKRPVYEEESSVSG
+438 PVYEEESAAAG

-466 VLRPPKD
+466 ILRPPKE
-473 MMHPADFAVQKS
+473 MMEPSDFAVHNS

-490 LSQEPDG
+490 LSQEADG

-518 IQDILQEWEQMKKNK
+518 IQDILQEWEQMKKDK
-533 EAQLKDNVQKS
+533 EARLKDDVQKS
-544 VLDKT
+544 VLDQT

-561 SLIRELEQAAKEA
+561 ALIRELEQTAKDA
-574 EAKEAEKAASKE
+574 EAKEAQKAADRELAPEPEEEVTAEETAKEEEPEAVYEE
-586 SEGEQPKEDAFAEE
+586 SEPEENTGE
-600 GKTADAGYAR
+600 
-610 AEEEIEEPASKENAQ
+610 ENA
-625 EVQAEQEQPKEVGRL
+625 
-640 AERKQAEERNLP
+640 AEREKDRERKLP
-652 EELRPAPN
+652 EELRPVLN

-672 ESFVHSRKSRGQ
+672 ESFVHSRKSKSQ

-694 AAYTGNVLITGEED
+694 AAYTGNVLITGEKD

-719 RDLQMSDSNFS
+719 RDMQMSDSNFS
-730 GRAAKITGRALNK
+730 GKAAKITGKALNGK
-743 KNPGDIID
+743 KPGDVID

-760 VDAGGMNCSTAES
+760 ADAGGMNCSTAEE

-788 LVDTKAAIN
+788 LVDTKGAIN
-797 SLLEVNAVLKDPFN
+797 SLLEVNEVLTDPFN

-818 LNDDALVA
+818 LNDRALVA

-859 SVTTSDVRRL
+859 SVTTSDVRKL
-869 VKEAIRHAD
+869 VKEAIRHAG
-878 KKTPKHFFDV
+878 KKTPKHFLDV
-888 LIGKRYD
+888 LVGKRYD
-895 REDMIVLREEDFF
+895 EEDMIVLREEDFF

>member
-23 REAADIAD
+23 REAAEIAD

-71 PGSRMIVFALTELC
+71 PGSRMIVYALTELC

-100 FCQVAPDDSRRYI
+100 FCQVAPDDSRKYI

-126 EEQIKVLEN
+126 EEQIKVLEK

-175 GRYVRKAMELK
+175 GKYVRKAMELK

-191 LTPKQQAL
+191 LTPKQQAI
-199 YDGVRQ
+199 YNGERQ
-205 VEIEQ
+205 MEIEQ
-210 GDTQVIPNLNAAIV
+210 GDTQVIPDLEAAIV
-224 KENEGRS
+224 KENAGRN
-231 VSEAPTVRL
+231 VSEAPTIKL
-240 PVEDLADIQVKILD
+240 PTEELQDIQVKILD
-254 DSPYNTINLQKE
+254 NSPYNTMNLQQE
-266 LAEDMKR
+266 LAKDMKR
-273 LMEDE
+273 LMEGEDRQTV
-278 GGAPIWEGM
+278 WEGM
-287 DPVLPDSQNDDF
+287 DPIPQDSQNSDF
-299 VYGQEAEE
+299 VYGQSAEE
-307 GVFYNQEVLPEEAA
+307 SVSYKQGNLQEEDAG
-321 ETESADALYDGD
+321 ALYDGD

-340 TGEIFIQEAPE
+340 TGEIFIQENPDE
-351 EDDETETDRIT
+351 EEEEETDPIT

-373 QEIPHVPDME
+373 QELPPVPDME
-383 EIFFEDPNT
+383 EVFFEDPNT
-392 TDLSAAVSH
+392 TDLTRAVSQ
-401 PEIKAISEAAEMEI
+401 PEIKEALRRAEKKEAEEIEEIEEPAEPEI
-415 EEIREPEELQEE
+415 EEIRS
-427 ELQMDEPQEEE
+427 
-438 PEKRPVYEEESSVSG
+438 PVYEEESAASG
-453 VKKVIVPTVPGQG
+453 VKKVIVPNVPVQG

-473 MMHPADFAVQKS
+473 MMQPTDFAVHKS
-485 GFDEM
+485 GFDEI
-490 LSQEPDG
+490 LSQEADG
-497 QISLIV
+497 QISLVV

-533 EAQLKDNVQKS
+533 EAQLKDTVQKS

-561 SLIRELEQAAKEA
+561 DLIRELEKTSREA
-574 EAKEAEKAASKE
+574 EAKEAEKAALRE
-586 SEGEQPKEDAFAEE
+586 AEVQTEDAPEITPAEAETSAEPETEKAEE
-600 GKTADAGYAR
+600 VK
-610 AEEEIEEPASKENAQ
+610 EEAQ
-625 EVQAEQEQPKEVGRL
+625 EEQAQRT
-640 AERKQAEERNLP
+640 LP
-652 EELRPAPN
+652 EELRPALN

-672 ESFVHSRKSRGQ
+672 ESFVHSRRSKGQ

-719 RDLQMSDSNFS
+719 RNMQMSDSNFS
-730 GRAAKITGRALNK
+730 GKAAKITGRALNK
-743 KNPGDIID
+743 KEPGDIIE

-760 VDAGGMNCSTAES
+760 VDAGGMNCSTAEA

-788 LVDTKAAIN
+788 LVDTKNAIN
-797 SLLEVNAVLKDPFN
+797 SLLEVNEVLKDPFN

-818 LNDDALVA
+818 LDDGSLVA

-831 AYDKE
+831 AYEKE

-869 VKEAIRHAD
+869 VKEAIQHAN

-888 LIGKRYD
+888 LFGKRYD
-895 REDMIVLREEDFF
+895 GEDMIVLREEDFF

>member
-100 FCQVAPDDSRRYI
+100 FCQVAPDDSRKYI

-126 EEQIKVLEN
+126 EEQIKVLEK

-191 LTPKQQAL
+191 LTPKQQAV
-199 YDGVRQ
+199 YNGEKRF
-205 VEIEQ
+205 EIEQ
-210 GDTQVIPNLNAAIV
+210 GDTQVIPNLDAAMV
-224 KENEGRS
+224 KENEGRL

-254 DSPYNTINLQKE
+254 DSPYNTMNLQKE
-266 LAEDMKR
+266 LAADMKR
-273 LMEDE
+273 LMEGE
-278 GGAPIWEGM
+278 NQEPIWEGTE
-287 DPVLPDSQNDDF
+287 PLWQDSQNDDF

-307 GVFYNQEVLPEEAA
+307 GVSYYQEDVSEEVLEA
-321 ETESADALYDGD
+321 EDTEALFDGD
-333 EEEIIND
+333 EEETIND
-340 TGEIFIQEAPE
+340 TGEIFIQDTPE
-351 EDDETETDRIT
+351 EEEEAETDHVMS
-362 RSLMAPMLEET
+362 SLMAPMLEET
-373 QEIPHVPDME
+373 QEIPPVPDME
-383 EIFFEDPNT
+383 EVFFEDPNT
-392 TDLSAAVSH
+392 VDMSGMMSH
-401 PEIKAISEAAEMEI
+401 PEIREAAGDVEI
-415 EEIREPEELQEE
+415 EEVVIP
-427 ELQMDEPQEEE
+427 EEE
-438 PEKRPVYEEESSVSG
+438 PEAESVKSAVYEEESSVSG
-453 VKKVIVPTVPGQG
+453 VSKVIVPADPGQG
-466 VLRPPKD
+466 VLRTPGGT
-473 MMHPADFAVQKS
+473 MQPADFAVQKT
-485 GFDEM
+485 GFDDM
-490 LSQEPDG
+490 LSQEADG
-497 QISLIV
+497 QISLVV
-503 PEKEKVEKQITGQMS
+503 PEKEAVEKQITGQMS
-518 IQDILQEWEQMKKNK
+518 IQDILLEWEQMKKNK
-533 EAQLKDNVQKS
+533 EAQLKDTVQKS
-544 VLDKT
+544 VLDST

-561 SLIRELEQAAKEA
+561 ALLRELEKTAKEA
-574 EAKEAEKAASKE
+574 QIKEAEKAAAKELLAEEPVYE
-586 SEGEQPKEDAFAEE
+586 SEEVLPEPESEDAEPVYTEPESEE
-600 GKTADAGYAR
+600 E
-610 AEEEIEEPASKENAQ
+610 AEEESEKEP
-625 EVQAEQEQPKEVGRL
+625 L
-640 AERKQAEERNLP
+640 AERNLP
-652 EELRPAPN
+652 EELRPALN
-660 DRPLSPEEKELF
+660 DRALSPEEKELF
-672 ESFVHSRKSRGQ
+672 ESFVRSRKSRGQ

-708 AGAMNFARNLV
+708 AGTINFARNLV
-719 RDLQMSDSNFS
+719 RDLQISDSNFS

-743 KNPGDIID
+743 KEPGDIID

-760 VDAGGMNCSTAES
+760 VEAGGMNCSTAEA

-788 LVDTKAAIN
+788 LVDTKGAIN
-797 SLLEVNAVLKDPFN
+797 SLLEVNAVLNDPFN

-831 AYDKE
+831 AYDRE
-836 YGIDEMG
+836 YAIDEMG

-869 VKEAIRHAD
+869 VKEAIQHAN
-878 KKTPKHFFDV
+878 KKTPGHFFDV
-888 LIGKRYD
+888 LFGKRYD
-895 REDMIVLREEDFF
+895 HEDMIVLREEDFF

>member
-7 KIRSEEIRTL
+7 KIRSEEIRNL
-17 VEEKNY
+17 VEEQNY

-44 CTISDIYKMVRRYED
+44 CTISDVYKMVRRYQD

-126 EEQIKVLEN
+126 EEQIKVLEK

-186 MLHEP
+186 MLHES

-199 YDGVRQ
+199 YNGERQ
-205 VEIEQ
+205 AEIEM
-210 GDTQVIPNLNAAIV
+210 GETQVIPNLDAAIV
-224 KENEGRS
+224 RENEGKS
-231 VSEAPTVRL
+231 VSEAPTIKL
-240 PVEDLADIQVKILD
+240 PVDELGDIQVKILD
-254 DSPYNTINLQKE
+254 DSPYNTMNLQQE
-266 LAEDMKR
+266 LAKDMKR
-273 LMEDE
+273 LMEGE
-278 GGAPIWEGM
+278 ETEAVWEGT
-287 DPVLPDSQNDDF
+287 DPILPDSQNEDF
-299 VYGQEAEE
+299 VYGQEQEE
-307 GVFYNQEVLPEEAA
+307 GVFYNQEEADPFY
-321 ETESADALYDGD
+321 DAD
-333 EEEIIND
+333 EEEIINNTD
-340 TGEIFIQEAPE
+340 ELPLQEDME
-351 EDDETETDRIT
+351 EEESETDQIT
-362 RSLMAPMLEET
+362 RSLMAPMFEET
-373 QEIPHVPDME
+373 QEIPPVPDLE

-392 TDLSAAVSH
+392 TDLSGTAFH
-401 PEIKAISEAAEMEI
+401 PEIQSAADMEI
-415 EEIREPEELQEE
+415 EEVREPEEAEQAK
-427 ELQMDEPQEEE
+427 
-438 PEKRPVYEEESSVSG
+438 PEARPVYEKESQTAG
-453 VKKVIVPTVPGQG
+453 VKKVIVPAVPGNG
-466 VLRPPKD
+466 VLRAPKD
-473 MMHPADFAVQKS
+473 MMEPTDFAVQKS
-485 GFDEM
+485 GFDEI
-490 LSQEPDG
+490 LSQEADG
-497 QISLIV
+497 QISLVV
-503 PEKEKVEKQITGQMS
+503 PESEKVEKQITGQMS
-518 IQDILQEWEQMKKNK
+518 IQDILQEWEQMKKEK
-533 EAQLKDNVQKS
+533 EARLKDDVQKS
-544 VLDKT
+544 VLDST

-561 SLIRELEQAAKEA
+561 ALIRELEQTAKEA
-574 EAKEAEKAASKE
+574 EAREAEKAARQEEAAVRQTEKAE
-586 SEGEQPKEDAFAEE
+586 EKAEEDFAEE
-600 GKTADAGYAR
+600 PLSEGMAEADGNE
-610 AEEEIEEPASKENAQ
+610 AEAENAET
-625 EVQAEQEQPKEVGRL
+625 EVEEAAP
-640 AERKQAEERNLP
+640 AERELP
-652 EELRPAPN
+652 EELKPVQN

-672 ESFVHSRKSRGQ
+672 ENFVHSRKSKGQ

-694 AAYTGNVLITGEED
+694 AAYTGNVLITGERD

-719 RDLQMSDSNFS
+719 RDLQMSDGNFS
-730 GRAAKITGRALNK
+730 GKAAKITGKALNG
-743 KNPGDIID
+743 KNPGDVID
-751 KLKNGALIV
+751 KLKNGALIIAE
-760 VDAGGMNCSTAES
+760 AGGMNCSTAEA

-788 LVDTKAAIN
+788 LVDTKGAIN
-797 SLLEVNAVLKDPFN
+797 SLLEVNDVLTDPFN

-818 LNDDALVA
+818 LNDSALVA

-859 SVTTSDVRRL
+859 SVTTSDVRKL

-878 KKTPKHFFDV
+878 KKTPRHFFDV

-895 REDMIVLREEDFF
+895 EEDMIVLREEDFF

>member
-44 CTISDIYKMVRRYED
+44 CTISDVYKMVRRYED

-85 LKLGDVVNAWEYYKE
+85 LKLNDVVNAWEYYKE
-100 FCQVAPDDSRRYI
+100 FCQIAPDDSRRYV
-113 LLYKVYAAQEVSL
+113 LLYKVYVAQEVSL
-126 EEQIKVLEN
+126 DEQIKVLEK

-149 AYLYHKIGFGTK
+149 AYLYHKIGLGTK

-191 LTPKQQAL
+191 LTPKQQAI
-199 YDGVRQ
+199 YNGEKQ
-205 VEIEQ
+205 AQIEL
-210 GDTQVIPNLNAAIV
+210 GDTQVIPNLDAAIV
-224 KENEGRS
+224 RENEGKDA
-231 VSEAPTVRL
+231 SEAPTIKL
-240 PVEDLADIQVKILD
+240 PVDEFRDIQVKILD
-254 DSPYNTINLQKE
+254 DSPYNTMNLQQE
-266 LAEDMKR
+266 LAKDMKR
-273 LMEDE
+273 LMEGE
-278 GGAPIWEGM
+278 GREPVWEGM
-287 DPVLPDSQNDDF
+287 EPVLPEDSQNEDF

-307 GVFYNQEVLPEEAA
+307 GVSYREE
-321 ETESADALYDGD
+321 EDAPFYDGD
-333 EEEIIND
+333 EEEVIVN
-340 TGEIFIQEAPE
+340 TGELPLQEDADEE
-351 EDDETETDRIT
+351 EDETDHIT
-362 RSLMAPMLEET
+362 RSILAPMFEET
-373 QEIPHVPDME
+373 QEIPPVPDLE
-383 EIFFEDPNT
+383 EVFFEDPNT
-392 TDLSAAVSH
+392 TDLSAAALH
-401 PEIKAISEAAEMEI
+401 PEIQGAGVEVEEVPVAEVGKKAEGLV
-415 EEIREPEELQEE
+415 PG
-427 ELQMDEPQEEE
+427 PVKEE
-438 PEKRPVYEEESSVSG
+438 PVQEKGPVYEEESASVG

-473 MMHPADFAVQKS
+473 LMHPTDFAGQKS

-490 LSQEPDG
+490 LSQEADG
-497 QISLIV
+497 QISLVV
-503 PEKEKVEKQITGQMS
+503 PENEKVEKQITGQMS
-518 IQDILQEWEQMKKNK
+518 IQDILQEWEQMKRDK
-533 EAQLKDNVQKS
+533 EARLKVDVQKS

-561 SLIRELEQAAKEA
+561 TLIRELEQRGKEA
-574 EAKEAEKAASKE
+574 EEREAEKAARSEEAAKEPSGEEALQE
-586 SEGEQPKEDAFAEE
+586 SEAYAAEE
-600 GKTADAGYAR
+600 
-610 AEEEIEEPASKENAQ
+610 AEEPQRETKAAKEPEK
-625 EVQAEQEQPKEVGRL
+625 VPQAV
-640 AERKQAEERNLP
+640 RNLP
-652 EELRPAPN
+652 EELKPLAN
-660 DRPLSPEEKELF
+660 DRPFSPEEKELF
-672 ESFVHSRKSRGQ
+672 EPFVHSRRSKGQ

-694 AAYTGNVLITGEED
+694 AAYTGNVLITGEKD

-719 RDLQMSDSNFS
+719 RELQMTDSNFS
-730 GRAAKITGRALNK
+730 GKAAKITGKALNGK
-743 KNPGDIID
+743 DPADMVERM
-751 KLKNGALIV
+751 KNGALIIAE
-760 VDAGGMNCSTAES
+760 AGGMNCSTAEA
-773 LVKALQTESKGIIVM
+773 LVKALQTESKGVIVM
-788 LVDTKAAIN
+788 LVDTKGAIN
-797 SLLEVNAVLKDPFN
+797 SLLEVNEVLKDPFN

-818 LNDDALVA
+818 LDDRALVA

-888 LIGKRYD
+888 LVGKRYD
-895 REDMIVLREEDFF
+895 EEDMIVLREEDFF

>member
-1 MDKQEY
+1 LDKQEY
-7 KIRSEEIRTL
+7 KIRSEEIRAL

-23 REAADIAD
+23 REAADLAD

-44 CTISDIYKMVRRYED
+44 CMISDVYKMVRRYED

-100 FCQVAPDDSRRYI
+100 FCQVAPDDSRKYI

-126 EEQIKVLEN
+126 EEQIKVLEK

-199 YDGVRQ
+199 YNGERQ
-205 VEIEQ
+205 VEIEL
-210 GDTQVIPNLNAAIV
+210 GETQVIPNLDAAIV
-224 KENEGRS
+224 RENEGRS
-231 VSEAPTVRL
+231 VSEAPTIKL
-240 PVEDLADIQVKILD
+240 PVDELGDIQVKILD
-254 DSPYNTINLQKE
+254 DSPYNTMNLQQE
-266 LAEDMKR
+266 LAKDMKL
-273 LMEDE
+273 LMEGE
-278 GGAPIWEGM
+278 SRESVWEGM
-287 DPVLPDSQNDDF
+287 DPVMPDSQNEDF

-307 GVFYNQEVLPEEAA
+307 SVSYKEEEAF
-321 ETESADALYDGD
+321 YDGD
-333 EEEIIND
+333 EEEIISN
-340 TGEIFIQEAPE
+340 TGELPLQEVPE
-351 EDDETETDRIT
+351 EEEEGVTDPIT
-362 RSLMAPMLEET
+362 KSLIAPMLEET
-373 QEIPHVPDME
+373 QEIPPVPDLE
-383 EIFFEDPNT
+383 EVFFEDPNT
-392 TDLSAAVSH
+392 TDLSNATVH
-401 PEIKAISEAAEMEI
+401 PEIKAAAAQMEI
-415 EEIREPEELQEE
+415 EEVRELEE
-427 ELQMDEPQEEE
+427 EAH
-438 PEKRPVYEEESSVSG
+438 PVYEEESAAAG

-466 VLRPPKD
+466 ILRPPKE
-473 MMHPADFAVQKS
+473 MMEPSDFAVHNS

-490 LSQEPDG
+490 LSQEADG

-518 IQDILQEWEQMKKNK
+518 IQDILQEWEQMKKDK
-533 EAQLKDNVQKS
+533 EARLKDDVQKS
-544 VLDKT
+544 VLDQT

-561 SLIRELEQAAKEA
+561 ALIRELEQTAKDA
-574 EAKEAEKAASKE
+574 EAKEAQKAADRELAPEPEEEVTAEETAKEEEPEAVYEE
-586 SEGEQPKEDAFAEE
+586 SEPEENTGE
-600 GKTADAGYAR
+600 
-610 AEEEIEEPASKENAQ
+610 ENA
-625 EVQAEQEQPKEVGRL
+625 
-640 AERKQAEERNLP
+640 AEREKDRERKLP
-652 EELRPAPN
+652 EELRPVLN

-672 ESFVHSRKSRGQ
+672 ESFVHSRKSKSQ

-694 AAYTGNVLITGEED
+694 AAYTGNVLITGEKD

-719 RDLQMSDSNFS
+719 RDMQMSDSNFS
-730 GRAAKITGRALNK
+730 GKAAKITGKALNGK
-743 KNPGDIID
+743 KPGDVID

-760 VDAGGMNCSTAES
+760 ADAGGMNCSTAEE

-788 LVDTKAAIN
+788 LVDTKGAIN
-797 SLLEVNAVLKDPFN
+797 SLLEVNEVLTDPFN

-818 LNDDALVA
+818 LNDRALVA

-859 SVTTSDVRRL
+859 SVTTSDVRKL
-869 VKEAIRHAD
+869 VKEAIRHAG
-878 KKTPKHFFDV
+878 KKTPKHFLDV
-888 LIGKRYD
+888 LVGKRYD
-895 REDMIVLREEDFF
+895 EEDMIVLREEDFF

>member
-1 MDKQEY
+1 M
-7 KIRSEEIRTL
+7 
-17 VEEKNY
+17 EEKNY

-126 EEQIKVLEN
+126 EEQIKVLEK

-199 YDGVRQ
+199 YDGVKQ
-205 VEIEQ
+205 AEIEQ
-210 GDTQVIPNLNAAIV
+210 GDTQVIPNLDAAIV
-224 KENEGRS
+224 KENKGRD
-231 VSEAPTVRL
+231 VSGAPTIRL

-273 LMEDE
+273 LMADE
-278 GGAPIWEGM
+278 NRAPVWEGT
-287 DPVLPDSQNDDF
+287 DPVTPDSQNNDF
-299 VYGQEAEE
+299 VYGQDEKES
-307 GVFYNQEVLPEEAA
+307 VFYNQETLPEETGS
-321 ETESADALYDGD
+321 EDALYDGD
-333 EEEIIND
+333 EEEVIND
-340 TGEIFIQEAPE
+340 TGEIFIKDDAE
-351 EDDETETDRIT
+351 EEEEIETDRIT
-362 RSLMAPMLEET
+362 RSLMAPMFEET
-373 QEIPHVPDME
+373 QEIPPVPDME
-383 EIFFEDPNT
+383 EVFFEDPNT
-392 TDLSAAVSH
+392 VDLSTAVSH
-401 PEIKAISEAAEMEI
+401 PEIKAAVDIAESEKSG
-415 EEIREPEELQEE
+415 EPEETSGEEQE
-427 ELQMDEPQEEE
+427 
-438 PEKRPVYEEESSVSG
+438 KKPVYEEESSASG
-453 VKKVIVPTVPGQG
+453 IRKVIVPTMPGQG

-473 MMHPADFAVQKS
+473 MMRPADFAVQKS
-485 GFDEM
+485 SFDEM
-490 LSQEPDG
+490 LSQEADG
-497 QISLIV
+497 QISLVV

-533 EAQLKDNVQKS
+533 EAQLKDTVQKS

-549 GDIFAEFEASKD
+549 GDIFAEFDASKD
-561 SLIRELEQAAKEA
+561 SLIRELEKTAKEA
-574 EAKEAEKAASKE
+574 ELKEAEEAALKETEAGQPGEDSLSE
-586 SEGEQPKEDAFAEE
+586 SE
-600 GKTADAGYAR
+600 
-610 AEEEIEEPASKENAQ
+610 EEELAAADPIKMDKETEEPGAESEPGTGTKQQSE
-625 EVQAEQEQPKEVGRL
+625 QAAGR
-640 AERKQAEERNLP
+640 QQMDERNLP
-652 EELRPAPN
+652 EELRQVPN
-660 DRPLSPEEKELF
+660 ERPLSPEEKELF
-672 ESFVHSRKSRGQ
+672 EAFVHSRKSRGQ

-760 VDAGGMNCSTAES
+760 ADAGGMNCSTAEA

-797 SLLEVNAVLKDPFN
+797 SLLGVNAVLKDPFN

-859 SVTTSDVRRL
+859 SVTTTDVRKL

-895 REDMIVLREEDFF
+895 EEDMIVLREEDFF

>member
-7 KIRSEEIRTL
+7 KIRSEEIRAL

-23 REAADIAD
+23 REAADLAD

-44 CTISDIYKMVRRYED
+44 CMISDVYKMVRRYED

-100 FCQVAPDDSRRYI
+100 FCQVAPDDSRKYI

-126 EEQIKVLEN
+126 EEQIKVLEK

-199 YDGVRQ
+199 YNGERQ
-205 VEIEQ
+205 VEIEL
-210 GDTQVIPNLNAAIV
+210 GETQVIPNLDAAIV
-224 KENEGRS
+224 RENEGRS
-231 VSEAPTVRL
+231 VSEAPTIKL
-240 PVEDLADIQVKILD
+240 PVDELGDIQVKILD
-254 DSPYNTINLQKE
+254 DSPYNTMNLQQE
-266 LAEDMKR
+266 LAKDMKL
-273 LMEDE
+273 LMEGE
-278 GGAPIWEGM
+278 SRESVWEGM
-287 DPVLPDSQNDDF
+287 DPVMPDSQNEDF

-307 GVFYNQEVLPEEAA
+307 SVSYKEEEAF
-321 ETESADALYDGD
+321 YDGD
-333 EEEIIND
+333 EEEIISN
-340 TGEIFIQEAPE
+340 TGELPLQEVPE
-351 EDDETETDRIT
+351 EEEEGVTDPIT
-362 RSLMAPMLEET
+362 KSLIAPMLEET
-373 QEIPHVPDME
+373 QEIPPVPDLE
-383 EIFFEDPNT
+383 EVFFEDPNT
-392 TDLSAAVSH
+392 TDLSNAAVH
-401 PEIKAISEAAEMEI
+401 PEIKAAAAQMEI
-415 EEIREPEELQEE
+415 EEVRELEE
-427 ELQMDEPQEEE
+427 EAH
-438 PEKRPVYEEESSVSG
+438 PVYEEESAAAG

-466 VLRPPKD
+466 ILRPPKE
-473 MMHPADFAVQKS
+473 MMEPSDFAVHNS

-490 LSQEPDG
+490 LSQEADG

-518 IQDILQEWEQMKKNK
+518 IQDILQEWEQMKKDK
-533 EAQLKDNVQKS
+533 EARLKDDVQKS
-544 VLDKT
+544 VLDQT

-561 SLIRELEQAAKEA
+561 ALIRELEQTAKDA
-574 EAKEAEKAASKE
+574 EAKEAQKAADRELAPEPEEEVTAEETAKEEEPEAVYEE
-586 SEGEQPKEDAFAEE
+586 SEPEENTGEENA
-600 GKTADAGYAR
+600 
-610 AEEEIEEPASKENAQ
+610 AEEEA
-625 EVQAEQEQPKEVGRL
+625 
-640 AERKQAEERNLP
+640 AEREKDRERKLP
-652 EELRPAPN
+652 EELRPVLN

-672 ESFVHSRKSRGQ
+672 ESFVHSRKSKSQ

-694 AAYTGNVLITGEED
+694 AAYTGNVLITGEKD

-719 RDLQMSDSNFS
+719 RDMQMSDSNFS
-730 GRAAKITGRALNK
+730 GKAAKITGKALNGK
-743 KNPGDIID
+743 KPGDVID
-751 KLKNGALIV
+751 KLKNGARIV
-760 VDAGGMNCSTAES
+760 ADAGGMNCSTAEE

-788 LVDTKAAIN
+788 LVDTKGAIN
-797 SLLEVNAVLKDPFN
+797 SLLEVNEVLTDPFN

-818 LNDDALVA
+818 LNDRALVA

-859 SVTTSDVRRL
+859 SVTTSDVRKL
-869 VKEAIRHAD
+869 VKEAIRHAG
-878 KKTPKHFFDV
+878 KKTPKHFLDV
-888 LIGKRYD
+888 LVGKRYD
-895 REDMIVLREEDFF
+895 EEDMIVLREEDFF

>member
-23 REAADIAD
+23 REAAEIAD

-71 PGSRMIVFALTELC
+71 PGSRMIVYALTELC

-100 FCQVAPDDSRRYI
+100 FCQVAPEDSRKYI

-126 EEQIKVLEN
+126 EEQIKVLEK

-175 GRYVRKAMELK
+175 GKYVRKAMELK

-199 YDGVRQ
+199 YNGERQ
-205 VEIEQ
+205 LEIEQ
-210 GDTQVIPNLNAAIV
+210 GDTQVIPNLEAAIV
-224 KENEGRS
+224 KENAGRN
-231 VSEAPTVRL
+231 VSEAPTIKL
-240 PVEDLADIQVKILD
+240 PTEELQDIQVKILD
-254 DSPYNTINLQKE
+254 NSPYNTINLQQE
-266 LAEDMKR
+266 LAKDMKR
-273 LMEDE
+273 LMEGEDRQ
-278 GGAPIWEGM
+278 AVWEGM
-287 DPVLPDSQNDDF
+287 DPVVQDSQNDDF
-299 VYGQEAEE
+299 VYGQGAEE
-307 GVFYNQEVLPEEAA
+307 GVSYNQGFVSE
-321 ETESADALYDGD
+321 ETEDADALYDGD

-340 TGEIFIQEAPE
+340 TGEIFIQENPE
-351 EDDETETDRIT
+351 EEEETDPIME
-362 RSLMAPMLEET
+362 SLMAPMLEET
-373 QEIPHVPDME
+373 QELPPVPDME
-383 EIFFEDPNT
+383 EVFFEDPNT
-392 TDLSAAVSH
+392 TDLTKAVSQ
-401 PEIKAISEAAEMEI
+401 PEIREALRRAEKKEAEEI
-415 EEIREPEELQEE
+415 EEV
-427 ELQMDEPQEEE
+427 EE
-438 PEKRPVYEEESSVSG
+438 PEIEEVEEIKSPVYEEESSASG
-453 VKKVIVPTVPGQG
+453 VKKVIVPNVPVQG

-473 MMHPADFAVQKS
+473 MMQPTDFAVHKS
-485 GFDEM
+485 GFDEI
-490 LSQEPDG
+490 LSQEADG

-533 EAQLKDNVQKS
+533 EAQLKDTVQKS

-549 GDIFAEFEASKD
+549 GDIFAEFEASRD
-561 SLIRELEQAAKEA
+561 DLIKELEKTSREA
-574 EAKEAEKAASKE
+574 EAKEAERAAAKE
-586 SEGEQPKEDAFAEE
+586 AEMLPEETPEAAPAEAEPQPEPESVKAEE
-600 GKTADAGYAR
+600 TEKSAK
-610 AEEEIEEPASKENAQ
+610 EEQ
-625 EVQAEQEQPKEVGRL
+625 
-640 AERKQAEERNLP
+640 RKLP
-652 EELRPAPN
+652 EELRPALN

-672 ESFVHSRKSRGQ
+672 ESFVHSRRSKGQ

-719 RDLQMSDSNFS
+719 RNMQMSDSNFS
-730 GRAAKITGRALNK
+730 GKAAKITGRALNK
-743 KNPGDIID
+743 KEPGDIIE

-760 VDAGGMNCSTAES
+760 VDAGGMNCSTAEA

-788 LVDTKAAIN
+788 LVDTKNAIN
-797 SLLEVNAVLKDPFN
+797 SLLEVNEVLKDPFN

-818 LNDDALVA
+818 LDDGALVA

-869 VKEAIRHAD
+869 VKEAIQHAN

>member
-17 VEEKNY
+17 VEERNY

-44 CTISDIYKMVRRYED
+44 CMISDVYKMVRRYED

-126 EEQIKVLEN
+126 EEQIKVLEK
-135 LKEEEYIDRWVYEL
+135 LKEEEYIDRWGYEL

-169 ILWLGE
+169 ILWFGE

-191 LTPKQQAL
+191 LTLKQQAL
-199 YDGVRQ
+199 YDGVKQ

-210 GDTQVIPNLNAAIV
+210 GDTRVIPNLDAAIV

-231 VSEAPTVRL
+231 VSEEPTVRL

-254 DSPYNTINLQKE
+254 NSPYNTINLQKE
-266 LAEDMKR
+266 LAKDMKR

-278 GGAPIWEGM
+278 GGAPLWEGT
-287 DPVLPDSQNDDF
+287 DPVLPDSQNSDF
-299 VYGQEAEE
+299 VYGQEGEE
-307 GVFYNQEVLPEEAA
+307 GVSYNQEIPEE
-321 ETESADALYDGD
+321 EESADALYDGD
-333 EEEIIND
+333 EEEVIND
-340 TGEIFIQEAPE
+340 TGEIFIQETPE
-351 EDDETETDRIT
+351 EEDETETDRIT
-362 RSLMAPMLEET
+362 KSLMAPMLEET
-373 QEIPHVPDME
+373 QEIPPVPDME
-383 EIFFEDPNT
+383 EVFFEDPNT

-401 PEIKAISEAAEMEI
+401 PEIRAISEDMEI
-415 EEIREPEELQEE
+415 EEVREPEEA
-427 ELQMDEPQEEE
+427 PKKE
-438 PEKRPVYEEESSVSG
+438 PERGPVYEEESSASG
-453 VKKVIVPTVPGQG
+453 VKKVIVPTVQGQG

-473 MMHPADFAVQKS
+473 VMRPSDFAVQKS

-497 QISLIV
+497 QISLVV

-561 SLIRELEQAAKEA
+561 SLIRELEQTAKEA
-574 EAKEAEKAASKE
+574 EEKEAERAALKE
-586 SEGEQPKEDAFAEE
+586 AEAEQPEEDVFEEPEEGEPAGPGYIRMEGETKEPAAEE
-600 GKTADAGYAR
+600 NGG
-610 AEEEIEEPASKENAQ
+610 
-625 EVQAEQEQPKEVGRL
+625 EVQTGQEETEPEKPGQPVGRM
-640 AERKQAEERNLP
+640 QSEERNLP

-672 ESFVHSRKSRGQ
+672 EAFVHSRKSRGQ

-743 KNPGDIID
+743 KDPGDIID

-760 VDAGGMNCSTAES
+760 VEAGGMNCSTAEA
-773 LVKALQTESKGIIVM
+773 LVEALQTESKGIIVM
-788 LVDTKAAIN
+788 LVDTKAAIG

-859 SVTTSDVRRL
+859 SVTTTDVRRL

-878 KKTPKHFFDV
+878 KKTPRHFFDV

-895 REDMIVLREEDFF
+895 SEDMIVLREEDFF

>member
-7 KIRSEEIRTL
+7 KIRSEEIRNL
-17 VEEKNY
+17 VEEQNY

-44 CTISDIYKMVRRYED
+44 CTISDVYKMVRRYQD

-126 EEQIKVLEN
+126 EEQIKVLEK

-186 MLHEP
+186 MLHES

-199 YDGVRQ
+199 YNGERQ
-205 VEIEQ
+205 AEIEM
-210 GDTQVIPNLNAAIV
+210 GETQVIPNLDAAIV
-224 KENEGRS
+224 RENEGKS
-231 VSEAPTVRL
+231 VSEAPTIKL
-240 PVEDLADIQVKILD
+240 PVDELGDIQVKILD
-254 DSPYNTINLQKE
+254 DSPYNTMNLQQE
-266 LAEDMKR
+266 LAKDMKR
-273 LMEDE
+273 LMEGE
-278 GGAPIWEGM
+278 ETEAVWEGT
-287 DPVLPDSQNDDF
+287 DPILPDSQNEDF
-299 VYGQEAEE
+299 VYGQEQEE
-307 GVFYNQEVLPEEAA
+307 GVFYNQEEADPFY
-321 ETESADALYDGD
+321 DAD
-333 EEEIIND
+333 EEEIINNTD
-340 TGEIFIQEAPE
+340 ELPLQEDME
-351 EDDETETDRIT
+351 EEESETDQIT
-362 RSLMAPMLEET
+362 RSLMAPMFEET
-373 QEIPHVPDME
+373 QEIPPVPDLE

-392 TDLSAAVSH
+392 TDLSGTAFH
-401 PEIKAISEAAEMEI
+401 PEIQSAADMEI
-415 EEIREPEELQEE
+415 EEVREPEEAEQAK
-427 ELQMDEPQEEE
+427 
-438 PEKRPVYEEESSVSG
+438 PEARPVYEKESQTAG
-453 VKKVIVPTVPGQG
+453 VKKVIVPAVPGNG
-466 VLRPPKD
+466 VLRAPKD
-473 MMHPADFAVQKS
+473 MMEPTDFAVQKS
-485 GFDEM
+485 GFDEI
-490 LSQEPDG
+490 LSQEADG
-497 QISLIV
+497 QISLVV
-503 PEKEKVEKQITGQMS
+503 PESEKVEKQITGQMS
-518 IQDILQEWEQMKKNK
+518 IQDILQEWEQMKKEK
-533 EAQLKDNVQKS
+533 EARLKDDVQKS
-544 VLDKT
+544 VLDST

-561 SLIRELEQAAKEA
+561 ALIRELEQTAKEA
-574 EAKEAEKAASKE
+574 EAREAEKAARQEEAAVRQTEKAE
-586 SEGEQPKEDAFAEE
+586 EKAEEDFAEE
-600 GKTADAGYAR
+600 PLSESMAEADGNE
-610 AEEEIEEPASKENAQ
+610 AEAENAET
-625 EVQAEQEQPKEVGRL
+625 EVEEAAP
-640 AERKQAEERNLP
+640 AERELP
-652 EELRPAPN
+652 EELKPVQN

-672 ESFVHSRKSRGQ
+672 ENFVHSRKSKGQ

-694 AAYTGNVLITGEED
+694 AAYTGNVLITGERD

-719 RDLQMSDSNFS
+719 RDLQMSDGNFS
-730 GRAAKITGRALNK
+730 GKAAKITGKALNG
-743 KNPGDIID
+743 KNPGDVID
-751 KLKNGALIV
+751 KLKNGALIIAE
-760 VDAGGMNCSTAES
+760 AGGMNCSTAEA

-788 LVDTKAAIN
+788 LVDTKGAIN
-797 SLLEVNAVLKDPFN
+797 SLLEVNDVLTDPFN

-818 LNDDALVA
+818 LNDSALVA

-859 SVTTSDVRRL
+859 SVTTSDVRKL

-878 KKTPKHFFDV
+878 KKTPRHFFDV

-895 REDMIVLREEDFF
+895 EEDMIVLREEDFF